1 MLKKFTPVT
10 TAQRQLVQIDRSS
23 LFKGRPLKSLT
34 VSQSSTGGRNNFG
47 RITCRHKGG
56 GHKKLY
62 RVIDFKRSINSEL
75 EVERIEYDPNRS
87 GFIALVRNI
96 ENACYSY
103 VIAPEGLKI
112 GDRIFNG
119 GEGTDIKIANCLA
132 LRYIPVGTT
141 IHNVEMKVGK
151 GAQLVRSAGASAQI
165 VGKDNLY
172 AQVKLQSG
180 EVRMILLDC
189 RATIGVVSN
198 FDHKNTSIGKAGRS
212 RWKGVR
218 PTVRGVA
225 MNPVDHPHG
234 GGEGKTSGGRHPV
247 SPKGKP
253 TKGKKTRRNKS
264 TSKFIIK
271 KRKVGR

>member
-23 LFKGRPLKSLT
+23 LFKGRSLKFLT
-34 VSQSSTGGRNNFG
+34 VSQVSTGGRNNFG

-62 RVIDFKRSINSEL
+62 RLVDFKRSISCEM
-75 EVERIEYDPNRS
+75 EVERLEYDPNRS
-87 GFIALVRNI
+87 AFIALTRNV
-96 ENACYSY
+96 ENKSYSY

-119 GEGTDIKIANCLA
+119 GEGTDIKIGNCLPI
-132 LRYIPVGTT
+132 RYIPIGTT
-141 IHNVEMKVGK
+141 IHNVEMKTGK
-151 GAQLVRSAGASAQI
+151 GAQLARSAGASAQI

-189 RATIGVVSN
+189 RATIGIVSN

-212 RWKGVR
+212 RWKGIR

-264 TSKFIIK
+264 TGKFIIK
-271 KRKVGR
+271 KRKSR